1 MGILSFLKTVL
12 SNLDFFKILYLFLS
26 LIKCYSNEKPTFY
39 LKSHLLFKTLSI
51 T

>member
-1 MGILSFLKTVL
+1 ML

-39 LKSHLLFKTLSI
+39 LKSHLLFKMLLLT
-51 T
+51 